1 MNLKFGG
8 ATYSKSNLFVDVNFF
23 KSADY
28 DFIEIDLGLPIL
40 PNKEFENEFDKV
52 RKIIPIKIG
61 HLPEVNFKEDD
72 LERCK
77 KFIKLLSK
85 KGVGYFVIHLFSLDL
100 STKDNFNLKIDFL
113 KKLAFFA
120 KRNKSKLLLEN
131 TEEKLSILKKV
142 FSLVPELYFC
152 LDVGHANLF
161 SKENRSIGFIKYFSK
176 ILKHIHMHDNFGGN
190 SEKDDLHLSI
200 GKGNINFLQIF
211 KELKKINYLERITL
225 EIHSSEDKTREESLR
240 KAREILSSI
249 K

>member
-85 KGVGYFVIHLFSLDL
+85 KGVGYFVIHLFSLDS

-161 SKENRSIGFIKYFSK
+161 SKKNRSINLIKEFGK

-190 SEKDDLHLSI
+190 SEEKDLHLSI
-200 GKGNINFLQIF
+200 GEGSINFLPIF
-211 KELKKINYLERITL
+211 KELKKISYSEKITL
-225 EIHSSEDKTREESLR
+225 EIHRGEENFRKESL
-240 KAREILSSI
+240 KLAREISKL
-249 K
+249 